1 MLKNHSETIS
11 SASAIN
17 GKNQQERQRQR
28 QQDSLLSWGHA
39 KRSMCSPSASMAED
53 ANDEDEMRILEGEG
67 QVEYGSNF
75 SIPSWLPHREKKK
88 S

>member
-1 MLKNHSETIS
+1 
-11 SASAIN
+11 
-17 GKNQQERQRQR
+17 
-28 QQDSLLSWGHA
+28 
-39 KRSMCSPSASMAED
+39 MAED